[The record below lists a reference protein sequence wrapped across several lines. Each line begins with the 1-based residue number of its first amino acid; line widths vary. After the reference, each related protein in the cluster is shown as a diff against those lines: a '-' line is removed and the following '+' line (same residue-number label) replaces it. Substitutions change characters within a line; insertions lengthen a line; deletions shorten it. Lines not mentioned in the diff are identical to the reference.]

1 MLEMSNKILGG
12 YDSID
17 DAFPPVEPGV
27 VPLGSRIVVQIRAP
41 KRKTRGGII
50 LTSDAM
56 ETDQWNT
63 QVAKVIAVG
72 PVAFHNRNSME
83 PWPEGAW
90 VEPGDFVRVPKFGGD
105 KWTVALKPKTEFE
118 EAQEILFV
126 IFNDLDLVG
135 KVTGDP
141 LTMKAYV

>member
-1 MLEMSNKILGG
+1 MLEMTNKIIGG
-12 YDSID
+12 YDNI
-17 DAFPPVEPGV
+17 AEGFPDVDPGV
-27 VPLGSRIVVQIRAP
+27 TPLGSRVLVQIRAP

-50 LTSDAM
+50 LASDAM

-63 QVAKVIAVG
+63 QVAMVRAVG
-72 PVAFHNRNSME
+72 PVAFRNRDTQT

-90 VEPGDFVRVPKFGGD
+90 AEPGEFVRVPKFGGD
-105 KWTVALKPKTEFE
+105 KWTVAITPKTVFE